1 MKRMIII
8 CLLVMLTGSIVAQ
21 TKPNIILFIVD
32 DMGWQDCSVPFY
44 KETTELNKHFHTPN
58 MERLAKQGM
67 KFTNAYA
74 TPVCSPSR
82 ISLMT
87 GMNAA
92 RHRVTNWTLRKDQTV
107 DHNDSLLQSPA
118 WNINGMSPVEGI
130 PHTVHATA
138 LPALLQQSG
147 YHTIHVGK
155 AHFGAMETP
164 AADPK
169 AIGFNVNIAGHAAGG
184 PGSYLASKNFG
195 NQFQK
200 HTLPWGIPGLEAYH
214 GTETDLSEALTLE
227 AMKAM
232 DEPVQSKTPFFLYM
246 SHYAVHV
253 PLEKDKR
260 FYQKYLDAGLDSSEA
275 KYASMVEGMDK
286 SLGDIMNYLET
297 KNIADNTIIMFISD
311 NGGFSM
317 SPRGGKAFTHNLPL
331 KSGKG
336 SVYEG
341 GIREPM
347 LVKWSGVVKPA
358 SVTNEPVIIE
368 DFFPTIL
375 RMAGVKNY
383 KTIQQVDG
391 KDFTGLLKQQAQKN
405 KERSLIWHVPN
416 KWTTNDGPGINYH
429 SAIRLGNWKLVYNM
443 KTGAKELYN
452 LQTDIGEERN
462 VAAVNVGKV
471 KQLSLL
477 LSQQLRN
484 RNALM
489 PIVKETGKTVLLP
502 DGKAL

>member
-8 CLLVMLTGSIVAQ
+8 CLLVVLTGSIVAQ
-21 TKPNIILFIVD
+21 RKPNIILFIVD

-44 KETTELNKHFHTPN
+44 KEATELNKRFHTPN

-74 TPVCSPSR
+74 APVCSPSR

-107 DHNDSLLQSPA
+107 DHKDSLLQSPT
-118 WNINGMSPVEGI
+118 WNINGLSPVAGI

-138 LPALLQQSG
+138 LPLLLQQSG
-147 YHTIHVGK
+147 YYTIHVGK

-195 NQFQK
+195 NQFHQ

-232 DEPVQSKTPFFLYM
+232 EEPVRSKTPFFLYM

-286 SLGDIMNYLET
+286 SLGDIMNYLEA
-297 KNIADNTIIMFISD
+297 KKIAENTVILFISD

-317 SPRGGKAFTHNLPL
+317 WPRAGKAFTHNRPL

-347 LVKWSGVVKPA
+347 LVKWPGVTTPG
-358 SVTNEPVIIE
+358 SVTSEPVIIE
-368 DFFPTIL
+368 DFFPTVLSI
-375 RMAGVKNY
+375 AGIKKY
-383 KTIQQVDG
+383 KTLQQVDG
-391 KDFTGLLKQQAQKN
+391 EDFSRILKQLEYKKVQ
-405 KERSLIWHVPN
+405 RPLIWHMPN
-416 KWTTNDGPGINYH
+416 KWVPNDGPGINYH
-429 SAIRLGNWKLVYNM
+429 SAIRMGEWKLVYNM

-452 LQTDIGEERN
+452 LKTDIGEERN
-462 VAAVNVGKV
+462 VAAVNPEKV
-471 KQLSLL
+471 KQLSLQ

-489 PIVKETGKTVLLP
+489 PVVKATGKTVLLP